1 MKGRRNSAL
10 AALLLLITS
19 AIACSEQPI
28 PTPTRAF
35 QIYYQAAKDKDA
47 ATLKKVLSKLTLERF
62 QRETAL
68 MLGEESISLNKLFEI
83 HFDAGALSGFSVPE
97 TMPETRDERIDGAR
111 ATLVV
116 TSDDEYWCGGKP
128 NTFFFAKEEEDRW
141 KLRLDLSNWHN
152 ARTFATLEEV
162 LRNKEALFFG
172 ALLSKKLLEE
182 ADEKAKKQNKPTDVV
197 VGEMMNEFAQRIRDD
212 SFTAFDEE
220 VEDNRLTL
228 EFRNDSTGSNPG
240 EVQRIVYTFVRE
252 DGGWKIEDL
261 VREKVEDFLGR

>member
-1 MKGRRNSAL
+1 M
-10 AALLLLITS
+10 
-19 AIACSEQPI
+19 
-28 PTPTRAF
+28 
-35 QIYYQAAKDKDA
+35 
-47 ATLKKVLSKLTLERF
+47 
-62 QRETAL
+62 
-68 MLGEESISLNKLFEI
+68 
-83 HFDAGALSGFSVPE
+83 
-97 TMPETRDERIDGAR
+97 
-111 ATLVV
+111 
-116 TSDDEYWCGGKP
+116 
-128 NTFFFAKEEEDRW
+128 
-141 KLRLDLSNWHN
+141 DLSNWHN

-182 ADEKAKKQNKPTDVV
+182 ADEKAKKENKPTDVV